1 MAAIATASFFMA
13 VSRSIRDYHAACRR
27 LLPLQHR
34 EFETV
39 GRALY
44 KVAAL
49 NCSERLIMLWDS
61 SARIGAQRPARD
73 DAGNK
78 KAADDMAL
86 GSDNHFWGTP
96 SSDHLRVDLGLRD
109 TLLNQVFRRTEA
121 HALRKFG
128 GTRLPT
134 ALCSKFDYAGVDRR

>member
-61 SARIGAQRPARD
+61 SARIGAQRTARD

-86 GSDNHFWGTP
+86 GSDNHFWEHPAATICAWISVCGTP
-96 SSDHLRVDLGLRD
+96 FSIKSSD
-109 TLLNQVFRRTEA
+109 
-121 HALRKFG
+121 ALRHM
-128 GTRLPT
+128 P
-134 ALCSKFDYAGVDRR
+134 